1 MSSISGRNLKIAGLV
16 WGISLTVFALVYLFV
31 LKPQK
36 AELVRLQTEL
46 YQKFPG
52 NAADE
57 VNIQKMKEE
66 AEDMEAQLSAFVV
79 PSSSYIQTLATTELL
94 NIAKAQKLDSFLIKP
109 WSGDEVSAFK
119 DCKYVYGQFLKVSF
133 NSTYNDFAKF
143 LNILEMY
150 KSVIFVE
157 SFSITRSKDEDTEP
171 GIKHK
176 VEMNLSVLVEKQTA
190 GGRQS

>member
-66 AEDMEAQLSAFVV
+66 AEDMEAA
-79 PSSSYIQTLATTELL
+79 
-94 NIAKAQKLDSFLIKP
+94 
-109 WSGDEVSAFK
+109 
-119 DCKYVYGQFLKVSF
+119 
-133 NSTYNDFAKF
+133 
-143 LNILEMY
+143 
-150 KSVIFVE
+150 
-157 SFSITRSKDEDTEP
+157 
-171 GIKHK
+171 
-176 VEMNLSVLVEKQTA
+176 
-190 GGRQS
+190 